1 MVYILGGSGNDTITG
16 TSGYDSLYGGLG
28 DDTING
34 GADYDTLSGD
44 EGNDVIS
51 GEDGSDF
58 MMGGSGNDSLSGD
71 AGDDNLYGEDGN
83 DSLFGSAGDDDLNGE
98 AGADIL
104 NGGDGTDTVN
114 YWSSDAININLATG
128 VASGSDAQGDTFVS
142 IEVISA
148 SNQDDVLV
156 GDDND
161 NIFKGGY
168 GSDTI
173 HGGDGDDTLAG
184 GWDADVINGGNGS
197 DTASFF
203 DNMAV
208 VVNLKT
214 GEMSGDAQG
223 DVLIDIENLMGS
235 YYDDT
240 LTGDDGDNV
249 IDGYYGWDL
258 LDGGLGADTLK
269 GGEGGGGGAAVYTYS
284 NEAVQINIDTGIN
297 TGGYAEGDVFD
308 RILQVYGSAFND
320 TFTASKDARFAG
332 GLGDDHYIVNN
343 SSIYLIEQE
352 GEGIDTVTTGL
363 NSYDLSENFENLT
376 YTGTANF
383 TGSGTVADNV
393 MISGAGAD
401 YLFGNNGN
409 DTLIGGAGADKLS
422 GGGDNDTSSYRDST
436 SAVTVN
442 LTTGLAQG
450 GFAQGDTFISIESL
464 EGSAYNDTLTG
475 DREDNT
481 LRGGDGGD
489 VLDGAAGSDTASYL
503 DSTSAVTVNL
513 QTRTLSGGYANGD
526 TIISIENLEGSAYAD
541 SLTGDDEANVLTG
554 GTGADLLDG
563 GAGSDTANYSDS
575 TAGVIVNLVTG
586 QTAGGS
592 AEGDVLVSIENITG
606 SSESDYLTGN
616 DGSNVL
622 SGGEGDDHLIGGS
635 GDDLLNAGSGTD
647 ILDGGDGND
656 TASYAD
662 SSVGISASLSGD
674 TGVGGSAEG
683 DVLISIETL
692 EGSVYA
698 DTLSGSGYADVL
710 KGGEDADTLFGLDGN
725 DSLHGDGGDD
735 VLYADAG
742 DDTLAGGEG
751 DDALYGGEGSDVFV
765 FNSNY
770 DNDVIFD
777 FDSSA
782 DSIDLTSMGF
792 ATVSDAA
799 AYATEIEGGVL
810 FTFSHVDTLT
820 VYGLNYASLT
830 SSDALM

>member
-16 TSGYDSLYGGLG
+16 TSDYDNLSGGLG

-34 GADYDTLSGD
+34 GA
-44 EGNDVIS
+44 GNDVLSGNGGNDAIS
-51 GEDGSDF
+51 GEDGSDSIR
-58 MMGGSGNDSLSGD
+58 GGSGNDSLSG
-71 AGDDNLYGEDGN
+71 GDGVDTLYGEAGN
-83 DSLFGSAGDDDLNGE
+83 DSLSGDAGNDVLNGG

-114 YWSSDAININLATG
+114 YTSSDAININLATG
-128 VASGSDAQGDTFVS
+128 VASGGDAQGDTFVS

-148 SNQDDVLV
+148 SSQDDVLV

-161 NIFKGGY
+161 NIFKGGD

-184 GWDADVINGGNGS
+184 GFDADVINGGNGS
-197 DTASFF
+197 DTASFV

-223 DVLIDIENLMGS
+223 DVLVDIENLMGS

-269 GGEGGGGGAAVYTYS
+269 GGADGGAAVYTYS

-297 TGGYAEGDVFD
+297 TGGYAEGDVFEK
-308 RILQVYGSAFND
+308 ILQVYGSAFND

-332 GLGDDHYIVNN
+332 GLGDDHYIVN
-343 SSIYLIEQE
+343 SSSVYLIEQE

-363 NSYDLSENFENLT
+363 NSYSLTRNFENLT

-422 GGGDNDTSSYRDST
+422 GGGGNDTSSYRDST

-442 LTTGLAQG
+442 LATGLAQG

-475 DREDNT
+475 NRESNT

-526 TIISIENLEGSAYAD
+526 TIISIENLEGSTYAD
-541 SLTGDDEANVLTG
+541 SLTGDDQANVLTG
-554 GTGADLLDG
+554 RTGADILDG

-575 TAGVIVNLVTG
+575 TEGVIINLVTG

-592 AEGDVLVSIENITG
+592 AEGDVLVSIENVTG
-606 SSESDYLTGN
+606 SGEADYLTGN

-622 SGGEGDDHLIGGS
+622 SGGEGDDHLIGGG
-635 GDDLLNAGSGTD
+635 GDDLLNAGSGAN
-647 ILDGGDGND
+647 ILDGGDGSD

-674 TGVGGSAEG
+674 AGVGGSAEG
-683 DVLISIETL
+683 DVLISIEAL
-692 EGSVYA
+692 EGSFYA

-710 KGGEDADTLFGLDGN
+710 KGGEDADTLFGLEGD

-765 FNSNY
+765 YSSNY
-770 DNDVIFD
+770 GNDVIFD

-782 DSIDLTSMGF
+782 DTIDLTDMGF

-799 AYATEIEGGVL
+799 AYATEIEDGVL
-810 FTFSHVDTLT
+810 FTFSNVDTLT
-820 VYGLNYASLT
+820 VHGLNYASLT
-830 SSDALM
+830 YSDTLM